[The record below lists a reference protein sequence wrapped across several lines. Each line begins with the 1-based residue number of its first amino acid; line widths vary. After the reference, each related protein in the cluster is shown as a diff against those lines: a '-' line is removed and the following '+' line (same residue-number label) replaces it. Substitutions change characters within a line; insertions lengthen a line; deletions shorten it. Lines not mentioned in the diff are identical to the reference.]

1 MVTVREVEDKD
12 FTPLAEFMA
21 RGFPDTLAK
30 GFPYITKE
38 FWFSMFEFWW
48 ASNPACTDQFP
59 RGWVLE
65 NESTIVGFLGNIPIK
80 ILFFGESKIAAAA
93 NTWYVDPS
101 ARGLSSL
108 RLYDKFVK
116 QKSVALLL
124 SRAVDLSYAT
134 SLMSKYK
141 FEKYIL
147 PVSQK
152 EYVYIINKKKVVYNF
167 FNFLIT
173 VRISG
178 LSELLVLYKK
188 LGLLIWAYAYQ
199 KPVVRGGVLPH
210 ERYISS
216 LCTSCDD
223 AFSRIWKPYLNSHDI
238 SLSRDTKTLNWLYFS
253 SARLSTRL
261 VIQCR
266 RESDKTLAGYMV
278 FDIQRVKPSDVG
290 TLHLMEMCIEDDNPE
305 VLASLLS
312 CAIETGKQNRVSL
325 LVVWANSRKTEEYFR
340 KTFSLRRAAIKHRY
354 FRFSDTPDTASV
366 KKEKGVALQESMTWI
381 KCISF

>member
-1 MVTVREVEDKD
+1 MLTIREVEDKD
-12 FTPLAEFMA
+12 FASIAEFMA
-21 RGFPDTLAK
+21 KGFPDTLAK
-30 GFPYITKE
+30 GSPYITKE
-38 FWFSMFEFWW
+38 FWLSMFEYWW
-48 ASNPACTDQFP
+48 ASNPAYTDQFP

-65 NESTIVGFLGNIPIK
+65 NESTLVGFLGNIPIK
-80 ILFFGESKIAAAA
+80 FLLYGEGKIAAAA
-93 NTWYVDPS
+93 NSWYVDPS
-101 ARGLSSL
+101 VRGLSSL
-108 RLYDKFVK
+108 RLFDKFVK
-116 QKSVALLL
+116 QKSASLLL
-124 SRAVDLSYAT
+124 SRAVDFSRTILF
-134 SLMSKYK
+134 SKFK

-152 EYVYIINKKKVVYNF
+152 EYVYIINKKKLVYNL

-173 VRISG
+173 VRISK
-178 LSELLVLYKK
+178 LSELLELYKK
-188 LGLLIWAYAYQ
+188 LGFLFWAYVYQ
-199 KPVVRGGVLPH
+199 KPVVRGGVLPD

-223 AFSRIWKPYLNSHDI
+223 AFSRIWEPYLNSHDI

-278 FDIQRVKPSDVG
+278 FDIQRVKPSDEG
-290 TLHLMEMCIEDDNPE
+290 TLHLMEMCIENDNPA

-312 CAIETGKQNRVSL
+312 FTIETGKQNRVSL
-325 LVVWANSRKTEEYFR
+325 LVVWANSQKTEEYFR

-354 FRFSDTPDTASV
+354 FRFSDNPDTSSV
-366 KKEKGVALQESMTWI
+366 MKDGVSLQASMTWI